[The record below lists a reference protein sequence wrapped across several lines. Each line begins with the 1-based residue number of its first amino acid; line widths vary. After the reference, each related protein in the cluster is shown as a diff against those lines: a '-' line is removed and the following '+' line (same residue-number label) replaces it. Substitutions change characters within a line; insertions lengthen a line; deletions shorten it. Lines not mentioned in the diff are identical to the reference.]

1 MENEN
6 NILLQQLSKHLFW
19 DVNIDDIDIRK
30 HQKFIIKK
38 VLLYGTFDDWK
49 EILKF
54 YGKDSIISI
63 SKNIKDLDKKT
74 LSFLSSISGISKTEF
89 LCYTIKQSTPKHWD
103 F

>member
-1 MENEN
+1 MEDNK
-6 NILLQQLSKHLFW
+6 NIVNVLSRHLFW
-19 DVNIDDIDIRK
+19 DVNISEIDAQK

-38 VLLYGTFDDWK
+38 VLFYGTFNDWK
-49 EILKF
+49 KILRF

-74 LSFLSSISGISKTEF
+74 LSFLSSISGTSKTEF
-89 LCYTIKQSTPKHWD
+89 ACYTTKQSTPKHWD